1 MTAELRCVPPEAMG
15 FDPPGWK
22 RVTALAAQFCAED
35 IAPAL
40 ALQIVHAKRTTG
52 PMLFA
57 NPAVE
62 ASLAITEDPIFLVAS
77 LTKPI
82 LAMGVVQLAER
93 GLIALN
99 DRVVHFLPEFSGAER
114 RGITIRHLLTHTSGL
129 PDMLPDNRELR
140 REQAP
145 LSRFISGACNVPLDF
160 PPGRGVQYQ
169 SMGYALLGE
178 IISRV
183 SGQPYDEYLR
193 DALFAPLGMQDTALG
208 TPESWWHPQEGE
220 PPRAERIVG
229 IRVPP
234 EQEGGDDWNWN
245 SRYWRSFGAPWGGL
259 LSTPADL
266 AILCQTMLQ
275 RGEYGYTRVL
285 SPAAIAQ
292 ATRNQLHAF
301 HDLPEADCRT
311 RGWGFGWR
319 MNWTAHSAVFCD
331 LLGPEAFGHWGA
343 TGTLFWI
350 DPSRELAVILL
361 TTQPL
366 ERGRSHLTRLS
377 NAILAALTD

>member
-15 FDPPGWK
+15 FDPSGWNL
-22 RVTALAAQFCAED
+22 VTALAGQLCAED
-35 IAPAL
+35 VTPVF
-40 ALQIVHAKRTTG
+40 ALQVVHTQRTTG
-52 PMLFA
+52 PLLFES
-57 NPAVE
+57 PAAD
-62 ASLAITEDPIFLVAS
+62 ASLKVTSDPIFLVAS

-93 GLIALN
+93 GLLALN
-99 DRVVHFLPEFSGAER
+99 DRVVDFIPEFSGADR
-114 RGITIRHLLTHTSGL
+114 RGITVRHLLTHTSGL

-145 LSRFISGACNVPLDF
+145 LSRFISGTCEVPLDF

-193 DALFAPLGMQDTALG
+193 DALFAPLGMHDTALG
-208 TPESWWHPQEGE
+208 APESWWHPQDGE
-220 PPRAERIVG
+220 PPRVERIVG

-266 AILCQTMLQ
+266 AIFCQTMLQ
-275 RGEYGYTRVL
+275 GGQYGYTRVL
-285 SPAAIAQ
+285 SPAAVAQ
-292 ATRNQLHAF
+292 ATRNQLDAY
-301 HDLPEADCRT
+301 HDLSEADRRT

-319 MNWTAHSAVFCD
+319 MNWAAHSAAFCD
-331 LLGPEAFGHWGA
+331 LLGPAAYGHWGA

-350 DPSRELAVILL
+350 DPARELAAILL

-377 NAILAALTD
+377 NAIVAALAD